1 MPRRGFLRG
10 IAFAALAAVG
20 ALPWLL
26 VARPFLG
33 SATALD
39 LYLVAV
45 TAAYLGDFV
54 AERPRRAAVFLIAG
68 LAGIALAILTR
79 NRIELVT
86 GLGVLVAIIR
96 SGFLRSGFLHS
107 GFLHRSPAARAVVT
121 EAILV
126 GAGLAFARHLGGPS
140 LAGVVLAIWGFFL
153 VQSFYPLV
161 GGIRVRSRAADR
173 DPFEEAH
180 ARALAI
186 LQRCW

>member
-96 SGFLRSGFLHS
+96 SGFLRSGFLH
-107 GFLHRSPAARAVVT
+107 RSPAARAVVT

-186 LQRCW
+186 LERCW

>member
-96 SGFLRSGFLHS
+96 SGFLRSGFLH
-107 GFLHRSPAARAVVT
+107 RSPAARAVVT